1 MELFVDNFEKCSFPD
16 IDPPRILNL
25 QCFDFYMLEFEQET
39 IVLYSVFGSIL
50 TIELERT

>member
-1 MELFVDNFEKCSFPD
+1 MKLLVDNIEKCPFPD
-16 IDPPRILNL
+16 IDSPRILNL

-50 TIELERT
+50 AIELERT